1 MRPPRNYGHH
11 SALKAS
17 THTYLLYAWAGFGH
31 VKLNLSHIT
40 QWTSLDHHTFKVHR
54 HATHN
59 YPSIPLFLRVPRY
72 LAVRER
78 ESCWLECVH
87 HVGSFV
93 KLRKI
98 LWHYH
103 VASSNYPSVSSN
115 VSDTVNDPVAL
126 CVCGCCQQGWAD
138 HQGRVGEREAR
149 TSAKGVRCSVLTSS
163 SPSPTSLIAL
173 SLTVQ
178 GYDDPQTE
186 ADRRAQ
192 RCIVA
197 SLSSQFPNITI
208 IGEEV
213 GRLHAKCIWEK
224 SLSKLWGTAQNKKLG
239 SMLEMIWS

>member
-1 MRPPRNYGHH
+1 MGRVWSCETKFIP
-11 SALKAS
+11 
-17 THTYLLYAWAGFGH
+17 
-31 VKLNLSHIT
+31 
-40 QWTSLDHHTFKVHR
+40 HHTVNLPGPPHFQSSSSCYTQLPFH
-54 HATHN
+54 
-59 YPSIPLFLRVPRY
+59 IPLFLRVPRY

-78 ESCWLECVH
+78 ESCWLECAH

-98 LWHYH
+98 MWLYH

-115 VSDTVNDPVAL
+115 VSDTVNAPVAL
-126 CVCGCCQQGWAD
+126 CVCGCRQQGWAD

-149 TSAKGVRCSVLTSS
+149 TGAKGVRCSVLTSS

-224 SLSKLWGTAQNKKLG
+224 SLSKLRGTAQNNKKLG